1 MTVTKIAPS
10 ADAELSRFMY
20 RLSSLEGL
28 GLVRILCK
36 VRLCM
41 AFTRNRCIRRSGLSM
56 RSARVVSCGGAIV
69 DGTSGG
75 PADEEDDEE
84 EDDDEEDEEE
94 EDDEKEEVCSVG
106 GVMVGGAS
114 LGSTSSTT

>member
-10 ADAELSRFMY
+10 ADAVLSRFMY

-84 EDDDEEDEEE
+84 DDDEE
-94 EDDEKEEVCSVG
+94 EDDEEEVCSVG
-106 GVMVGGAS
+106 GVMVGGGAS
-114 LGSTSSTT
+114 VGSTSSTT

>member
-1 MTVTKIAPS
+1 
-10 ADAELSRFMY
+10 
-20 RLSSLEGL
+20 
-28 GLVRILCK
+28 
-36 VRLCM
+36 M

-84 EDDDEEDEEE
+84 EDDDEDDDEE
-94 EDDEKEEVCSVG
+94 EDDEEEVCSV